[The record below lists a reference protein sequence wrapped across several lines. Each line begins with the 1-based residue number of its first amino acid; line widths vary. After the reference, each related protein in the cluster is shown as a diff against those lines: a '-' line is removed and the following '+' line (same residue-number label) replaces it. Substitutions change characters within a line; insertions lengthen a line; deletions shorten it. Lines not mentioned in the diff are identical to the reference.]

1 MADTRTPTTRSPR
14 RTRRG
19 RAPCDRGS
27 ATVEMTLVVVP
38 MMVLLGMFVAVCARE
53 ASAAIDV
60 HAAASDAARAA
71 SLARTPGAASAAA
84 QATAATSLTAG
95 RLTCAGLQV
104 SVDTSQFHRG
114 GSVGVTIACAVALRD
129 LGVPGLPGSRVVSA
143 TAASPL
149 DVYSDITSG
158 P

>member
-1 MADTRTPTTRSPR
+1 
-14 RTRRG
+14 
-19 RAPCDRGS
+19 
-27 ATVEMTLVVVP
+27 MTILVVP
-38 MMVLLGMFVAVCARE
+38 LMVLLALFVAVCARG

-71 SLARTPGAASAAA
+71 SLARTPGAAQAAA
-84 QATAATSLTAG
+84 QATAASSLASG

-104 SVDTSQFHRG
+104 GVDTSQFHRG
-114 GSVGVTIACAVALRD
+114 GTVRVTIACAVALSD

-143 TAASPL
+143 SAASPL
-149 DVYSDITSG
+149 DVYSDITAG